1 MQKHL
6 LVKQVW
12 EFLFIDLTGK
22 LLKKFQ
28 LLTSNFFSLKMYHP

>member
-12 EFLFIDLTGK
+12 EFLFIDLQENYSKIPVTY
-22 LLKKFQ
+22 Q
-28 LLTSNFFSLKMYHP
+28 

>member
-12 EFLFIDLTGK
+12 EFLFIDLQENYWKIPVTY
-22 LLKKFQ
+22 Q
-28 LLTSNFFSLKMYHP
+28 

>member
-12 EFLFIDLTGK
+12 EFLFIDLQEYYSKIPVTY
-22 LLKKFQ
+22 Q
-28 LLTSNFFSLKMYHP
+28 

>member
-12 EFLFIDLTGK
+12 EFLFIDLQKNYSKIPVTY
-22 LLKKFQ
+22 Q
-28 LLTSNFFSLKMYHP
+28 